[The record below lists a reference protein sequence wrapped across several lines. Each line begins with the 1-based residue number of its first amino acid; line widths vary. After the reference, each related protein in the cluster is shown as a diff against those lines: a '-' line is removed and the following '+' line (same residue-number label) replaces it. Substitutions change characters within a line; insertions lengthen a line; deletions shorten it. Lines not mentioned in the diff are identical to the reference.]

1 MDVSPATWHTLS
13 KLLDEALD
21 LEPGERAT
29 WIEALETTQPELVPV
44 LRKLLEAHASSET
57 SDLLQQLPALDTRAV
72 SAEAVA
78 GLGAGSRVGPYRLK
92 NELGSGGMADVW
104 LAERAD
110 GAFERDVALKI
121 PRFSRLRRDLP
132 ERFARERDI
141 LARLEHPHIARF
153 YDAGVTDDSLPYLAI
168 EYVNGQPITQWCDE
182 RTLDV
187 AARLDLF
194 AQVLDAVQFAH
205 ASLVIHRD
213 LKPSNILVTADG
225 QVRLLDFGIAKLL
238 SDADTARETRLTQVA
253 GRVLTPDY
261 ASPEQIKGEN
271 LTTATDTYSLG
282 VVLYE
287 LITGQLP
294 YRLKLQS
301 AAQLEEAIVAVD
313 PARPSSAISA
323 EAAEARA
330 TNERRLSRAV
340 RGDLDTIV
348 LKALAKEPARRYATI
363 AELADDLRRY
373 LAGRTVH
380 ARPASWSYRT
390 RKFISRNR
398 VAVTAAVA
406 VAVALIAATAVS
418 LSQAQ
423 RARAQADL
431 ARQNAVH
438 AEEVKNFIL
447 SIFADADTAR
457 GGSRSTTAVDLLRQA
472 RERLEAAPVTDPSI
486 RAELLNSVGYS
497 LIGLGEY
504 VEAIPVLEQAVQ
516 MSASSLGADH
526 PTTISAHIN
535 LGEAYLAASDDTEN
549 AGRAFSTA
557 LASARR
563 SGDVKQLVNALRWMG
578 AVRAQQ
584 SRFDEGLRYAQESVQ
599 LADANLSHDKHTV
612 MLAHWQEASI
622 LWRMRAHGALEA
634 TRRTY
639 ELAREY
645 WGDRPTPDVLAARS
659 FYATVLAAEG
669 DAQAALT
676 ELRAV
681 RDEQMRLFGGKAYVD
696 VILTNGRIG
705 HAYLALG
712 DPLMALA
719 SYREALQGEEAQT
732 GGGNPR
738 FIATHRMRIGASLLA
753 ARRFGEAE
761 GELRRAYAALTPVS
775 HARASEAAW
784 LLAGVLIHDGR
795 LLEAEALLA
804 PSVKPAPTT
813 PITLADFK
821 QRLGQLRS
829 AQGRHEEAVT
839 LLRESADLFVELR
852 APSQGAVALATLGS
866 AQLAAGS
873 GAEALVTLQRAD
885 MLLDKLHPH
894 GSPDHADLLIDLAR
908 TQLELGRSSGAV
920 AAAARADEF
929 WTRFDARNRHAGLAA
944 VWHAR
949 ALRAAGQGQ
958 QGLEAWKRASAI
970 LVTNAL
976 PADRTLLAQTS
987 REFRLDTAAD

>member
-1 MDVSPATWHTLS
+1 MDVSAATWNTLS

-21 LEPGERAT
+21 LEPAERAS
-29 WIEALETTQPELVPV
+29 WLDGLGTTQPEVAPI
-44 LRKLLEAHASSET
+44 LRKLLAAHASSET

-72 SAEAVA
+72 SAETVA
-78 GLGAGSRVGPYRLK
+78 GLGVGARVGPYRLK
-92 NELGSGGMADVW
+92 RELGSGGMADVW

-110 GAFERDVALKI
+110 GAFERDVALKL
-121 PRFSRLRRDLP
+121 PRLSRLRRDLA
-132 ERFARERDI
+132 ERFTRERDI

-182 RTLDV
+182 RRLDV
-187 AARLDLF
+187 AARLELF

-271 LTTATDTYSLG
+271 LTTATDIYSLG

-287 LITGQLP
+287 LIAGRLP
-294 YRLKLQS
+294 YQLKLQS
-301 AAQLEEAIVAVD
+301 AAQLEQAIVAAD
-313 PARPSSAISA
+313 PARPSSGVSGESSIVRGTSQKRL
-323 EAAEARA
+323 ARA
-330 TNERRLSRAV
+330 L

-348 LKALAKEPARRYATI
+348 LKALAKEPAQRYATV
-363 AELADDLRRY
+363 AEVADDLRRH
-373 LAGRTVH
+373 LAGQTVH
-380 ARPASWSYRT
+380 ARPASWGYRT

-406 VAVALIAATAVS
+406 VTVALIAATAVS

-457 GGSRSTTAVDLLRQA
+457 GGSRSTTALDLLRQA

-486 RAELLNSVGYS
+486 TAELLNSVGYS

-504 VEAIPVLEQAVQ
+504 VEAIPVLEHAVQ
-516 MSASSLGADH
+516 MSSKHLGTDH
-526 PTTISAHIN
+526 ATSISANLN
-535 LGEAYLAASDDTEN
+535 LGEAYLAASDDIEN
-549 AGRAFSTA
+549 ARRVISTA

-578 AVRAQQ
+578 AVHSLEARH
-584 SRFDEGLRYAQESVQ
+584 DEGLRYAQESVR
-599 LADANLSHDKHTV
+599 LADANLAHDKHTV
-612 MLAHWQEASI
+612 MLAHWQEANI
-622 LWRMRAHGALEA
+622 LYRMRADGALEA

-659 FYATVLAAEG
+659 FYAVVLAAEG
-669 DAQAALT
+669 DAQTALA

-681 RDEQMRLFGGKAYVD
+681 RQEQMRLFGGNSYVD
-696 VILTNGRIG
+696 VIHTNVRIG
-705 HAYLALG
+705 HASLALG
-712 DPLMALA
+712 DPVTALA

-732 GGGNPR
+732 GGGNASQTA
-738 FIATHRMRIGASLLA
+738 INRMRVGQSLLA
-753 ARRFGEAE
+753 ARRFDEAE
-761 GELRRAYAALTPVS
+761 GELRRAYAVLKELRP
-775 HARASEAAW
+775 ARATEAAS
-784 LLAGVLIHDGR
+784 LLAAVLTHEDR
-795 LLEAEALLA
+795 LQEAEAIFASVAEPPTNPRELA
-804 PSVKPAPTT
+804 M
-813 PITLADFK
+813 FK
-821 QRLGQLRS
+821 SSLGQLRS
-829 AQGRHEEAVT
+829 AQGRHAEVLP
-839 LLRESADLFVELR
+839 LLREAYDLSVK
-852 APSQGAVALATLGS
+852 AGTPSDAAVALATLGS

-873 GAEALVTLQRAD
+873 SAEALATLQRAD
-885 MLLDKLHPH
+885 LLLDKLHPY
-894 GSPDHADLLIDLAR
+894 GSPDHADLRTDIAR
-908 TQLELGRSSGAV
+908 AQLELGRPQDAV
-920 AAAARADEF
+920 TAARRADEF
-929 WTRFDARNRHAGLAA
+929 WTRFDAGNRHAGLAA

-958 QGLEAWKRASAI
+958 QGLETWKRASAI
-970 LVTNAL
+970 LIKNAL

-987 REFRLDTAAD
+987 REFRLDAAAD